1 MRTANG
7 YMIEPGADLSGADLR
22 SAYLISANLIGA
34 DLRSANLRSAN
45 LIGANLSD
53 AKGVIALGAPGGW
66 HAHAWLRDGIL
77 SIRIGCREF
86 RYSEAMAH
94 WNNHVEGRETRLEQL
109 AAVEY
114 ARQIALARDWRV
126 E

>member
-1 MRTANG
+1 MRTVNG
-7 YMIEPGADLSGADLR
+7 YTIEPGADLIGANLSGA
-22 SAYLISANLIGA
+22 NLSG
-34 DLRSANLRSAN
+34 ANLRSAD
-45 LIGANLSD
+45 LSGANLSD
-53 AKGVIALGAPGGW
+53 ANLRSAQGVIALGAPGGW

-77 SIRIGCREF
+77 SIRIGCRES

-94 WNNHVEGRETRLEQL
+94 WNNHAEGRETRLEQL